1 VTDVVV
7 RDEHGRAKSLVATVQ
22 DVTDQ
27 LRLGEELRRAREM
40 EALGRLATGIAH
52 EINTPTQFISDN
64 LTFLAEN
71 WAGIGR
77 VLLACRRLV
86 QCADS
91 FTARAERLVEL
102 ARATSELDLDF
113 VLGEVPDAIGQS
125 LEGAGRVASIVRAMK
140 AMGHPDH
147 GTPEPADLN
156 QVVQNAVTVARNETK
171 YVADLDLQLGELPT
185 VTCYPGAIG
194 QALLNLLINA
204 AHAVSRA
211 ERSEGS
217 LGRIVVT
224 TEASDR
230 EVRIG
235 VRDDGTGIPDDAL
248 PHIFEPFFTT
258 KPVGEGTGQGLAL
271 VWASIVERHHGRV
284 EVATSPAGT
293 VFTCILPLALPEHR
307 GVDGADGPICSD
319 ARIRPSSVAAHG

>member
-1 VTDVVV
+1 
-7 RDEHGRAKSLVATVQ
+7 
-22 DVTDQ
+22 
-27 LRLGEELRRAREM
+27 M
-40 EALGRLATGIAH
+40 
-52 EINTPTQFISDN
+52 
-64 LTFLAEN
+64 
-71 WAGIGR
+71 
-77 VLLACRRLV
+77 
-86 QCADS
+86 
-91 FTARAERLVEL
+91 
-102 ARATSELDLDF
+102 
-113 VLGEVPDAIGQS
+113 
-125 LEGAGRVASIVRAMK
+125 
-140 AMGHPDH
+140 
-147 GTPEPADLN
+147 
-156 QVVQNAVTVARNETK
+156 QNAVTVARNETK
-171 YVADLDLQLGELPT
+171 YVAELDLQLGELPT

-293 VFTCILPLALPEHR
+293 LFTCILPLALPEHR
-307 GVDGADGPICSD
+307 GVDGFDGPICSD